1 MTGQDVTDL
10 FLGCKTPLAEKG
22 PVPRSA
28 APAATGIRVTNAAHG
43 GKSNRIKSESPGP
56 RGRGPKGDLVE

>member
-1 MTGQDVTDL
+1 VTDL

-43 GKSNRIKSESPGP
+43 GKSNRIKGESVDGF
-56 RGRGPKGDLVE
+56 GDMALCSGCSF